1 MQAIYKNM
9 SRNNE
14 TTTNKLTMKGSYI
27 VVKQGLKQR
36 KKELIK
42 KHTHTMYHAK
52 EKKWKKWRKLSKPP
66 INQMKEEKKKQ
77 QNKIQRNITKTHQ
90 KEWM

>member
-52 EKKWKKWRKLSKPP
+52 EKK
-66 INQMKEEKKKQ
+66 
-77 QNKIQRNITKTHQ
+77 
-90 KEWM
+90 